1 MSNPRTV
8 RHVLMFGASN
18 LTLGWNA
25 VISELTAFWQCPLNI
40 NVCLGMGR
48 SWIGPSR
55 VFWRVLP
62 GIIECG
68 LWNHLPSGPQP
79 VSVMMT
85 DIGNDIVYGYSPGQ
99 ILDSVEACVD
109 RVRQW
114 APGCEIIVTRLPMA
128 SIRTLGQIR
137 FRVMRFILFAG
148 TTRTLSSILNDAE
161 QVDDGL
167 CKLATTHNLK
177 LIESKVDWYGF
188 DPIHI
193 LKAKRAE
200 VFRHYFS
207 HWNRDKTSEAT
218 SDTQP
223 QRRSLPKLPV
233 TAVRIVR
240 GKQVLTPQPQ
250 MQTEQLTL
258 SAW

>member
-1 MSNPRTV
+1 MSNQRTV

-25 VISELTAFWQCPLNI
+25 VISELTECWQCPLNV

-62 GIIECG
+62 GITECE
-68 LWNHLPSGPQP
+68 LWNHLPSEPQH
-79 VSVMMT
+79 VSVMLT
-85 DIGNDIVYGYSPGQ
+85 DIGNDIVYGYSPRQ
-99 ILDSVEACVD
+99 ILDSVRSCVD

-114 APGCEIIVTRLPMA
+114 APGSDIIVTRLPLS

-148 TTRTLSSILNDAE
+148 SPRSLSSILNDAE

-167 CKLATTHNLK
+167 CELARSHSLK
-177 LIESKVDWYGF
+177 LIESKADWYGL

-193 LKAKRAE
+193 LKPKRAE

-207 HWNRDKTSEAT
+207 HWNRDNTSGMAT
-218 SDTQP
+218 DN
-223 QRRSLPKLPV
+223 RSQELLLPKLPV
-233 TAVRIVR
+233 TAVRFVR
-240 GKQVLTPQPQ
+240 GKQISTPQPQ
-250 MQTEQLTL
+250 MQTERLTL